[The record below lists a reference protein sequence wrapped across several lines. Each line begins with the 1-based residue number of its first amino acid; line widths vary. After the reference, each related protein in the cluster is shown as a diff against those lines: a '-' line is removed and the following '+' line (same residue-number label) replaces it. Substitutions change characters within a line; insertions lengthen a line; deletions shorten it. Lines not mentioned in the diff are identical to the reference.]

1 VTQTNTDEDANAD
14 ALASVEPE
22 RHRSRVLQYLLRRL
36 RPEDAQDLAQ
46 EVFLRFLR
54 LGRAEAV
61 RDPQAYL
68 LTIASHVLSEFHLRQ
83 QRGKVTYD
91 SVLIEERAEE
101 LGDAGMLP
109 VDEELDFARN
119 IAAIDT
125 ACAELPYYQRL
136 ALILNLRDGLSKEDI
151 AQRLGLTVNTVKTYL
166 GKALA
171 YCRDVWVPHDLE
183 K

>member
-1 VTQTNTDEDANAD
+1 MTQTSTDEGANAD

-36 RPEDAQDLAQ
+36 PPEDAQDLAQ

-68 LTIASHVLSEFHLRQ
+68 ITIASHVLSEFHLRQ
-83 QRGKVTYD
+83 QRGNVTYD
-91 SVLIEERAEE
+91 SALIEEHAEE
-101 LGDAGMLP
+101 LGDTGMLS
-109 VDEELDFARN
+109 VEDELDFTRN
-119 IAAIDT
+119 IAAIDS
-125 ACAELPYYQRL
+125 ACAELPHYQRL
-136 ALILNLRDGLSKEDI
+136 ALILKLRDDLSKEDI
-151 AQRLGLTVNTVKTYL
+151 AQRLGLTVETVRTYL
-166 GKALA
+166 CKALA
-171 YCRDVWVPHDLE
+171 YCRGVYAPRHLE